1 MLESEPPGRD
11 FGRGVEE
18 RQPLRRRGESKLNPV
33 PEVSL
38 FLPVGPSLLINESKA
53 GGGGTKQNK
62 NKQTKKQ
69 RGQREEKL
77 SPASPGEHSAP
88 G

>member
-53 GGGGTKQNK
+53 GGGGQNK
-62 NKQTKKQ
+62 KKTNKQKNSEVSV
-69 RGQREEKL
+69 RR
-77 SPASPGEHSAP
+77 S
-88 G
+88 